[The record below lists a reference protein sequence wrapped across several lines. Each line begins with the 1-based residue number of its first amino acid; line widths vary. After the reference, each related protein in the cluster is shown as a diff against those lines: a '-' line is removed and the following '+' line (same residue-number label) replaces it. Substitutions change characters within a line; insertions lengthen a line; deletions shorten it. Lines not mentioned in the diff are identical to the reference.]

1 MCWATSMTNK
11 QYCWIQYLVAFW
23 NFTFHFYE
31 DMLINKHPQLLFYRF
46 SSQILHTFSLFHI
59 KVTVIITKAFIKIAA
74 RAIYTYLSFFS
85 DTDTICNK
93 IKSFYDRCFP
103 QQITLQTTV
112 QLYIL
117 RDFSSLRI
125 GNMNSKRHTL
135 PIICTVLV

>member
-1 MCWATSMTNK
+1 MCWATAMTNK
-11 QYCWIQYLVAFW
+11 QCCWIQYLVEFW
-23 NFTFHFYE
+23 NFTFDFYA
-31 DMLINKHPQLLFYRF
+31 DMLYKHPQLLFYGF
-46 SSQILHTFSLFHI
+46 NSQILDTFSLFHI

-93 IKSFYDRCFP
+93 IKSFYDLCFP